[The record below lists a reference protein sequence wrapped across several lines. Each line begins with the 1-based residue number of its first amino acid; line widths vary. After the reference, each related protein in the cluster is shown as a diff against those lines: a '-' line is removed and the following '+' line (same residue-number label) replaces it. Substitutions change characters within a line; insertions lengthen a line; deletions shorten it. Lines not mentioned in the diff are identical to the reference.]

1 MVYSRMNNIM
11 KPPIY
16 YPIAIRLAMPIYRQM
31 VKKKS
36 RHLPT
41 LDRELNERFGEH
53 YQPVPNSS
61 SQIIVDK
68 AVDKSVSDAINQ
80 DLSRG
85 VIWCHAVSLG
95 ELNTAYPLLKKLINQ
110 GFKLWITSTT
120 QTGFNRVSQLFADK
134 LGVVVNHSFVPVDN
148 LAVVQRFI
156 NHVRPVMAIFIET
169 ELWATMLHELSQQ
182 GIPSVMVNA
191 RLTQKSYEGYVRFGK
206 LSRSMMAN
214 LSAII
219 AQDEESAKRFRQLGA
234 SDDKVV
240 VIDSLKW
247 SSFGQLDDK
256 HDELAAE
263 ANTWQ
268 LIDHKDGRRPIWIAA
283 STHEGEERLVL
294 QVYQKLMAMNASVLL
309 ILVPRHPERFDEVA
323 RLCDEMG
330 FNTKRR
336 SKNDTIHYDTQV
348 YLADSMGE
356 LLGWYQVADVALVAG
371 SLVDK
376 GGHNPIEPASLGR
389 PVVMGRFTKNCE
401 ILVQELSGVGALV
414 QTDDSVDDIAKALS
428 KWLFDKDLA
437 AKAGQAG
444 RDLVMDKQHAAD
456 KQTQVLLDILAG
468 VR

>member
-1 MVYSRMNNIM
+1 M

-61 SQIIVDK
+61 SQSIVDK
-68 AVDKSVSDAINQ
+68 VVDKSGSDAINQ

-95 ELNTAYPLLKKLINQ
+95 ELNTAYPLLKNLINQ

-120 QTGFNRVSQLFADK
+120 QTGFNRVSQLFSDEM
-134 LGVVVNHSFVPVDN
+134 GVSVNHSFVPVDN

-156 NHVRPVMAIFIET
+156 SHVRPVMVIFIET
-169 ELWATMLHELSQQ
+169 ELWATMLHELNQQ

-191 RLTQKSYEGYVRFGK
+191 RLTQKSYEGYAIFSK
-206 LSRSMMAN
+206 LSRSMMMN
-214 LSAII
+214 LSTII

-240 VIDSLKW
+240 VTDSLKW
-247 SSFGQLDDK
+247 SSFGQFDDK
-256 HDELAAE
+256 HDKLAAE

-268 LIDHKDGRRPIWIAA
+268 LTDHEGRRRPIWIAA
-283 STHEGEERLVL
+283 STHEGEERLAL
-294 QVYQKLMAMNASVLL
+294 QVHQKLMAIDASALL

-336 SKNDTIHYDTQV
+336 SNNDIIHYDTQV

-371 SLVDK
+371 SFVDK
-376 GGHNPIEPASLGR
+376 GGHNPIEPASLGK
-389 PVVMGRFTKNCE
+389 PLVMGRFTKNCE
-401 ILVQELSGVGALV
+401 ILVQELSSVGALL
-414 QTDDSVDDIAKALS
+414 QTDDSVDDIAKAIS
-428 KWLFDKDLA
+428 EWLFDKGLA
-437 AKAGQAG
+437 IKAGEAG

>member
-1 MVYSRMNNIM
+1 M

-61 SQIIVDK
+61 SQSIVDK
-68 AVDKSVSDAINQ
+68 VVDKSGSDAINQ

-95 ELNTAYPLLKKLINQ
+95 ELNTAYPLLKNLINQ
-110 GFKLWITSTT
+110 GFELWITSTT
-120 QTGFNRVSQLFADK
+120 QTGFNRVSQLFSDEM
-134 LGVVVNHSFVPVDN
+134 GMSVNHSFVPVDN

-156 NHVRPVMAIFIET
+156 SHVRPVMVIFIET
-169 ELWATMLHELSQQ
+169 ELWATMLHELNQQ

-191 RLTQKSYEGYVRFGK
+191 RLTQKSYEGYARFSK
-206 LSRSMMAN
+206 LSRSMMMN
-214 LSAII
+214 LSTII

-240 VIDSLKW
+240 VTDSLKW
-247 SSFGQLDDK
+247 SSFGQFDDK
-256 HDELAAE
+256 HDKLAAE

-268 LIDHKDGRRPIWIAA
+268 LTDHEGRRRPIWIAA
-283 STHEGEERLVL
+283 STHEGEERLAL
-294 QVYQKLMAMNASVLL
+294 QVHQKLMAIDALALL

-336 SKNDTIHYDTQV
+336 SNNDIIHYDTQV

-371 SLVDK
+371 SFVDK
-376 GGHNPIEPASLGR
+376 GGHNPIEPASLGK
-389 PVVMGRFTKNCE
+389 PLVMGRFTKNCE
-401 ILVQELSGVGALV
+401 ILVQELSSVGALL
-414 QTDDSVDDIAKALS
+414 QMDDSVDDIAKAIS
-428 KWLFDKDLA
+428 EWLFDKGLA
-437 AKAGQAG
+437 VKAGEAG

>member
-1 MVYSRMNNIM
+1 M

-53 YQPVPNSS
+53 YQPVPNGS
-61 SQIIVDK
+61 SQTIVDK
-68 AVDKSVSDAINQ
+68 AVDKSGSDAINQ
-80 DLSRG
+80 DFSRG

-95 ELNTAYPLLKKLINQ
+95 ELNTAYPLLKNLINQ

-120 QTGFNRVSQLFADK
+120 QTGFNRASQLFTDK

-156 NHVRPVMAIFIET
+156 NHVCPVMAIFIET

-182 GIPSVMVNA
+182 RIPSVMVNA
-191 RLTQKSYEGYVRFGK
+191 RLTQKSYEGYARFGK

-268 LIDHKDGRRPIWIAA
+268 LSDHKDGRRPIWIAA

-294 QVYQKLMAMNASVLL
+294 QVYQKLMAMNASALL

-389 PVVMGRFTKNCE
+389 PVVMGRYTKNCE

-456 KQTQVLLDILAG
+456 KQTQVLLDILAD

>member
-1 MVYSRMNNIM
+1 M

-16 YPIAIRLAMPIYRQM
+16 YPIAIRLVMPIYRQM

-61 SQIIVDK
+61 SQSIVDK
-68 AVDKSVSDAINQ
+68 DVDKSGSDAINQ

-95 ELNTAYPLLKKLINQ
+95 ELNTAYPLLKNLINQ
-110 GFKLWITSTT
+110 GFELWITSTT
-120 QTGFNRVSQLFADK
+120 QTGFNRVSQLFSDEM
-134 LGVVVNHSFVPVDN
+134 GVSVNHSFVPVDN

-156 NHVRPVMAIFIET
+156 SHVRPVMVIFIET
-169 ELWATMLHELSQQ
+169 ELWATMLHELNQQ

-191 RLTQKSYEGYVRFGK
+191 RLTQKSYEGYAIFSK
-206 LSRSMMAN
+206 LSRSMMMN

-240 VIDSLKW
+240 VTDSLKW
-247 SSFGQLDDK
+247 SSFGQFDDK
-256 HDELAAE
+256 HDKLAAE

-268 LIDHKDGRRPIWIAA
+268 LTDHEGRRRPIWIAA
-283 STHEGEERLVL
+283 STHEGEERLAL
-294 QVYQKLMAMNASVLL
+294 QVHQKLMAIDALTLL

-336 SKNDTIHYDTQV
+336 SNNDIIHYDTQV

-371 SLVDK
+371 SFVDK
-376 GGHNPIEPASLGR
+376 GGHNPIEPASLGK
-389 PVVMGRFTKNCE
+389 PLVMGRFTKNCE
-401 ILVQELSGVGALV
+401 ILVQELSSVGALL
-414 QTDDSVDDIAKALS
+414 QTDDSVDDIAKAIS
-428 KWLFDKDLA
+428 EWLFDKGLA
-437 AKAGQAG
+437 VKAGEAG